1 MRHRVQ
7 ALRCGSIKQKEDTM
21 RQRIRSMLLALALAL
36 SLGAVPVLADQTPQP
51 EPSAADPAET
61 EQT

>member
-7 ALRCGSIKQKEDTM
+7 ALCCGSIKQKEDIM

-51 EPSAADPAET
+51 
-61 EQT
+61 